1 MKNEIKTL
9 DCKHSFHEN
18 CINDWINISI
28 NNNINNNISTCPL
41 CRERILLSK
50 ITNLPINNPTVIIPD
65 GVIIPNGIIIPDGVI
80 NYTQFTNKFKKTL
93 AIMFYILT
101 VFFFVGSL
109 VTHIISIY
117 RTNDYIDN
125 IIRFYNQTE
134 LNDHNSTT
142 YSGAVLILLDV
153 IFIIM
158 YIITNILIL
167 YSSRNPCVYVFHVII
182 CIANAIIHSQFQANT
197 MKYLND
203 DVLDIYNKKYYDYCV
218 LSVVLYGSSF
228 ATNIIIMIFVRLY
241 MMEFERY

>member
-1 MKNEIKTL
+1 MSTDTQCSICLTDLEKNIKKL
-9 DCKHSFHEN
+9 KCEHSFHEN
-18 CINDWINISI
+18 CINKWINTSI
-28 NNNINNNISTCPL
+28 NTCPL
-41 CRERILLSK
+41 CRDTISLSK
-50 ITNLPINNPTVIIPD
+50 ITFLPINNRP
-65 GVIIPNGIIIPDGVI
+65 IIIPPHNNVV
-80 NYTQFTNKFKKTL
+80 NYTQINNKFKKHI

-101 VFFFVGSL
+101 IFFFIGSL
-109 VTHIISIY
+109 LSHCVSIY
-117 RTNDYIDN
+117 RTNDYIN
-125 IIRFYNQTE
+125 SNIRFYNQTE
-134 LNDHNSTT
+134 LNNHNSTT

-182 CIANAIIHSQFQANT
+182 CIANGIIHSQFQANT

-228 ATNIIIMIFVRLY
+228 ATNIFIMMFVRLY
-241 MMEFERY
+241 MMEFERN